1 MSDSPSSPAGLCAD
15 LHRSFYDAAGVAAA
29 VEAYAEL
36 ARVTVSPTGSGLRVE
51 LVPLDD
57 EVDDL
62 MDHFLN
68 HALHASIALQR
79 RSAEGVVA

>member
-1 MSDSPSSPAGLCAD
+1 MSDSLRTHAVD
-15 LHRSFYDAAGVAAA
+15 LHGSFYDAAGVAAA

-36 ARVTVSPTGSGLRVE
+36 ARITVQPTGAGLRVE
-51 LVPLDD
+51 LVVLDD

-68 HALHASIALQR
+68 HALHASVALQR
-79 RSAEGVVA
+79 RQADGVAG